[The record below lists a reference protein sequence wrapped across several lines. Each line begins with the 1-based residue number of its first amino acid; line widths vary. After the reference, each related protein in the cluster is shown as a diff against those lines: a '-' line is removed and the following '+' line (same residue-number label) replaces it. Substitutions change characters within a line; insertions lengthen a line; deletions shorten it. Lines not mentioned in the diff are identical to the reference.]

1 MAFNYLFGYV
11 PNDEEG
17 EEFIKNLKKFLN
29 KDGYKMVLKGQHL
42 DQSKLPPGKNWRH
55 FTRGQPRKYSKYTR
69 IYFTR
74 R

>member
-1 MAFNYLFGYV
+1 MAFNYMFGYV

-29 KDGYKMVLKGQHL
+29 RAGYKMVLKGQHL
-42 DQSKLPPGKNWRH
+42 DKSKLPLGKTWRN

-69 IYFTR
+69 IYITR